1 MPSADCTSH
10 GEASSAP
17 LAKASRGEA
26 SPRREKTADGATRC
40 PALLAQATEGRL
52 VPLWQGIPGG
62 ASARLPTR
70 RPARPLL
77 TSCRRRRGGSAGERC
92 RGRSPRVRRGGHPG
106 GNQAID
112 DHHLFWREGSRLPR
126 STALVAAA
134 SGHVGSRAGRSV
146 SGHREQRKDNKSR
159 TKSRTSQSNTAGDCL
174 AAAIAATANHVDPVA
189 TAHAPGSHDRA
200 CPCVPSR
207 CVNLG

>member
-10 GEASSAP
+10 GGASSAP

-26 SPRREKTADGATRC
+26 SPRREEKTADGATRC

-52 VPLWQGIPGG
+52 VPRWQGIPGG
-62 ASARLPTR
+62 ASSRLPTR
-70 RPARPLL
+70 SPTRPLL

-146 SGHREQRKDNKSR
+146 SGHREQRKDNKSIKKNR
-159 TKSRTSQSNTAGDCL
+159 ERAR
-174 AAAIAATANHVDPVA
+174 AIQLETVWQQQ
-189 TAHAPGSHDRA
+189 
-200 CPCVPSR
+200 
-207 CVNLG
+207 